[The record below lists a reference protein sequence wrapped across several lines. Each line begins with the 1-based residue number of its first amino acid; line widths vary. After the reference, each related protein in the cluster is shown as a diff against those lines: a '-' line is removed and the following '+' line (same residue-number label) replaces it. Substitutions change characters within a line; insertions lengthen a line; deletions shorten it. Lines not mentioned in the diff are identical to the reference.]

1 MNKRLFIALVL
12 FLLLSTYNFQ
22 DKFNFSS
29 KFRIK
34 KILVENNSIIDETIL
49 KKKLLFLYDTNIFSI
64 NVKDINL
71 KFAEIDFI
79 ESFELKKIYPDK
91 IKIKIYERKPIA
103 ILQNKKEKKY
113 YTNDDK
119 LINFVELKDYQNLP
133 IVLSDRNNFKI
144 FYNQLKKINFPIEK
158 IKQLI
163 FFDSKRWDLITVDN
177 KTIKLPNQNYEK
189 SLKYFLDMK
198 NQKNFEKYEIF
209 DYRINNQ
216 LILK

>member
-12 FLLLSTYNFQ
+12 FLLLSTYSFQ
-22 DKFNFSS
+22 DKFNLNS
-29 KFRIK
+29 KFTIK
-34 KILVENNSIIDETIL
+34 KILVENNSIIDEKIL
-49 KKKLLFLYDTNIFSI
+49 KKKLSFLYEANIFSI
-64 NVKDINL
+64 NSQDINS
-71 KFAEIDFI
+71 KIGEIDFI
-79 ESFELKKIYPDK
+79 ESFEFKKIYPNN
-91 IKIKIYERKPIA
+91 IKIKIYERQPIA

-119 LINFVELKDYQNLP
+119 LINFVELNNYQNLP
-133 IVLSDRNNFKI
+133 IVFGDKNNFKI
-144 FYNQLKKINFPIEK
+144 FYNQLKKINFPIET
-158 IKQLI
+158 IKQFN
-163 FFDSKRWDLITVDN
+163 FFESKRWDLITVDN

-189 SLKYFLDMK
+189 SLKYFLGIK

>member
-22 DKFNFSS
+22 DEFNFSS
-29 KFRIK
+29 KFKIE
-34 KILVENNSIIDETIL
+34 KILVENNSIIDEKIL

-64 NVKDINL
+64 NTEDINL

-79 ESFELKKIYPDK
+79 ESFELKKIYPNK

-113 YTNDDK
+113 YTNDGK
-119 LINFVELKDYQNLP
+119 LINFMELKNYQNLP
-133 IVLSDRNNFKI
+133 IVFSDRNNFKI
-144 FYNQLKKINFPIEK
+144 FYNQLKKIDFPIEK
-158 IKQLI
+158 IKQLN
-163 FFDSKRWDLITVDN
+163 FFESKRWDLITVDN
-177 KTIKLPNQNYEK
+177 KTIKLPDQNYEK

-198 NQKNFEKYEIF
+198 NQKNFKKYKIF

>member
-12 FLLLSTYNFQ
+12 FLLLSTYSFQ
-22 DKFNFSS
+22 DKFNLNS
-29 KFRIK
+29 KFTIK
-34 KILVENNSIIDETIL
+34 KILVENNSIIDEKIL
-49 KKKLLFLYDTNIFSI
+49 KKKLSFLYEANIFSI
-64 NVKDINL
+64 NSQDINS
-71 KFAEIDFI
+71 KIGEIEFI
-79 ESFELKKIYPDK
+79 ESFEFKKIYPNN
-91 IKIKIYERKPIA
+91 IKIKIYERQPIA

-119 LINFVELKDYQNLP
+119 LINFVELNNYQNLP
-133 IVLSDRNNFKI
+133 LVFGDKNNFKI
-144 FYNQLKKINFPIEK
+144 FYNQLKKINFPIET
-158 IKQLI
+158 IKQFN
-163 FFDSKRWDLITVDN
+163 FFESKRWDLITVDN

-189 SLKYFLDMK
+189 SLKYFLGIK

>member
-12 FLLLSTYNFQ
+12 FLLLSTYSFQ
-22 DKFNFSS
+22 DKFNLNS
-29 KFRIK
+29 KFTIK
-34 KILVENNSIIDETIL
+34 KILVENNSIIDEKIL
-49 KKKLLFLYDTNIFSI
+49 KKKLSFLYEANIFSI
-64 NVKDINL
+64 NSQDINS
-71 KFAEIDFI
+71 KIGEIEFI
-79 ESFELKKIYPDK
+79 ESFEFKKIYPNN
-91 IKIKIYERKPIA
+91 IKIKIYERQPIA

-119 LINFVELKDYQNLP
+119 LINFVELNNYQNLP
-133 IVLSDRNNFKI
+133 IVFGDKNNFKI
-144 FYNQLKKINFPIEK
+144 FYNQLKKINFPIET
-158 IKQLI
+158 IKQFN
-163 FFDSKRWDLITVDN
+163 FFESKRWDLITVDN

-189 SLKYFLDMK
+189 SLKYFLGIK

>member
-12 FLLLSTYNFQ
+12 FLLLSTYSFQ
-22 DKFNFSS
+22 DKFNLNS
-29 KFRIK
+29 KFTIK
-34 KILVENNSIIDETIL
+34 KILVENNSIIDEKIL
-49 KKKLLFLYDTNIFSI
+49 KKKLSFLYEANIFSI
-64 NVKDINL
+64 NSQDINS
-71 KFAEIDFI
+71 KIGEIDFI
-79 ESFELKKIYPDK
+79 ESFEFKKIYPNN
-91 IKIKIYERKPIA
+91 IKIKIYERQPIA

-119 LINFVELKDYQNLP
+119 LINFVELNNYQNLP
-133 IVLSDRNNFKI
+133 LVFGDKNNFKI
-144 FYNQLKKINFPIEK
+144 FYNQLKKINFPIET
-158 IKQLI
+158 IKQFN
-163 FFDSKRWDLITVDN
+163 FFESKRWDLITVDN

-189 SLKYFLDMK
+189 SLKYFLGIK

>member
-22 DKFNFSS
+22 NKLNLSS
-29 KFRIK
+29 KSKIE

-49 KKKLLFLYDTNIFSI
+49 IKKLAFLYEANIFLI
-64 NVKDINL
+64 NTHNINS
-71 KFAEIDFI
+71 KIGEIDFI
-79 ESFELKKIYPDK
+79 ESFEFKKIYPNK
-91 IKIKIYERKPIA
+91 IKIKIYERRPIA

-119 LINFVELKDYQNLP
+119 LINFVELKNYQNLP
-133 IVLSDRNNFKI
+133 IVLGDKKNFKI
-144 FYNQLKKINFPIEK
+144 FYNKLKKINFPIEK
-158 IKQLI
+158 IKQFN
-163 FFDSKRWDLITVDN
+163 FFESKRWDIITVDN

-189 SLKYFLDMK
+189 SLKYFLDIK